1 MGWQAWL
8 TLAVVVAMFVA
19 MVRGVAHPA
28 VAILSAVIALLVAGV
43 IDVKQA
49 FSGFSNAAPITVAAL
64 YVLARAVEDTGVLR
78 PMVASALGGGGG
90 ERISLLRL
98 CLPSAAAS
106 AFLNN
111 TPIVAMLMQPV
122 SEWAESRGLSP
133 SRFLMPLSFGVIL
146 GGVVTTIGTSTN
158 LVVSGLLENA
168 GQAPF
173 GLFEITHVGLPMALV
188 GIVLVAFTAPLLLPD
203 RSTPRR
209 DLRSAERDF
218 VVRMVV
224 DPAGPIAGKTVEA
237 AGLRNLEGVFLV
249 EIERAGD
256 PIAPVAPTT
265 ALHGGDHLLFV
276 GQARLILDLRN
287 RPGLV
292 SAETPHLEEL
302 ETPEHRFFEAVIG
315 ANSPMLG
322 KTPKAMGF
330 RGRYQAAIVGVHREG
345 QPVVAKLGEVRL
357 RLGDTLL
364 LLADSSFRERWRD
377 RPDFLV
383 ITPLD
388 GEPEAPPIARGRA
401 LWVVS
406 IGVGVVVVA
415 GSGLMPILQAS
426 LVGAVLLVAS
436 GAISARTAR
445 DSIEIDV
452 LVVIAASFGLG
463 AAIEESGLAAS
474 LGREIV
480 ELFSGLGWRFVLF
493 GIVVATVVLTEFISN
508 NAAAALMFPIA
519 MATATQVGADP
530 RSFAIAVA
538 ISASNS
544 FLTPIGYQTNTMVY
558 GPGGYRFSDY
568 VRLGAPLTIASV
580 LTVVFTA

>member
-8 TLAVVVAMFVA
+8 TLAVVIAMFIA
-19 MVRGVAHPA
+19 MVRGLAHPA
-28 VAILSAVIALLVAGV
+28 VAILSAVIVLLIAGV
-43 IDVKQA
+43 IDAKQA

-64 YVLARAVEDTGVLR
+64 YVLARAVEDTGILR
-78 PMVASALGGGGG
+78 PLVAAALGEGRG
-90 ERISLLRL
+90 ERMSLLRL
-98 CLPSAAAS
+98 CFPSAAAS

-122 SEWAESRGLSP
+122 SEWAEARNISP

-168 GQAPF
+168 GQAPL

-188 GIVLVAFTAPLLLPD
+188 GIVLVAITAPLLLPV

-218 VVRMVV
+218 VVRMVI

-237 AGLRNLEGVFLV
+237 AGLRHLEGVFLV
-249 EIERAGD
+249 EIERGGD

-265 ALHGGDHLLFV
+265 VLHAGDNLLFV

-287 RPGLV
+287 RAGLV
-292 SAETPHLEEL
+292 SAETPHLDEL
-302 ETPEHRFFEAVIG
+302 ETPEHRFFEAVVG
-315 ANSPMLG
+315 ANSPLLG
-322 KTPKAMGF
+322 NTPKQVGF

-388 GEPEAPPIARGRA
+388 GDAAPPPIARGKA
-401 LWVVS
+401 LWVAA
-406 IGVGVVVVA
+406 IGVGVVVLA
-415 GSGLMPILQAS
+415 GSGLLPILQAS
-426 LVGAVLLVAS
+426 LIGAVLLVAT
-436 GAISARTAR
+436 GTISARTAR
-445 DSIEIDV
+445 DSVEIDV

-463 AAIEESGLAAS
+463 AAIERSGLAAS
-474 LGREIV
+474 LGRAIV
-480 ELFSGLGWRFVLF
+480 ELASGLGWRFVLL
-493 GIVVATVVLTEFISN
+493 GIVTATVVLTEFISN

-519 MATATQVGADP
+519 MATASQVGADP
-530 RSFAIAVA
+530 RAFAIAVA

-568 VRLGAPLTIASV
+568 LRLGAPLTIASV
-580 LTVVFTA
+580 LTVLFTA